1 MNANNILIV
10 GIGQAGNN
18 IAEEMAKQNPKIS
31 SICINSSETDMET
44 LEHVKNKVTLPAK
57 GGANRDRNNAKQFL
71 KDEIY
76 LVADTIKSYASKEHI
91 YIAFSLGGGTG
102 SGITPMLLQVL
113 ANTMPNRL
121 FNLIGVLPSEKEGRK
136 AQANTV
142 ECWQELMTLEKVNIG
157 AIYLLDNNKRNS
169 KQTINR
175 EFARL
180 FNKYLDMTK
189 PHIDGVIDSS
199 ELTELGTTT
208 GLTGIYNI
216 DDYLDNPDE
225 IETECL
231 KNSIFV
237 LNARPIQLVGMTAP
251 KGFNKEAV
259 VDRLKHTG
267 EFYEGFVDGE
277 EAMMVLA
284 GVKMT
289 NKAVEHAYD
298 TYKYKT
304 ELMELNQRAME
315 EEPDIEFDM
324 PINKPKSV
332 KHKTEAKSLEELVNS
347 GDFWDSIMKM

>member
-1 MNANNILIV
+1 MNANSILVV

-31 SICINSSETDMET
+31 SVCINSSETDMET
-44 LEHVKNKVTLPAK
+44 LEHVKDKVVLPAK

-76 LVADTIKSYASKEHI
+76 LVVDAINSYSSKEHI

-113 ANTMPNRL
+113 ANTMPNRN

-142 ECWQELMTLEKVNIG
+142 ECWQELMTLENTNIG

-175 EFARL
+175 EFAKL
-180 FNKYLDMTK
+180 FNKYLKMTK
-189 PHIDGVIDSS
+189 AHIDGVIDSS

-208 GLTGIYNI
+208 GLTGIYDI
-216 DDYLDNPDE
+216 DDYLDRPDE
-225 IETECL
+225 IDAECL

-237 LNARPIQLVGMTAP
+237 LNARPIKLVGMTAP

-259 VDRLKHTG
+259 VNRLKHTG
-267 EFYEGFVDGE
+267 EFYEGFVEDE

-289 NKAVEHAYD
+289 KKAVEHAYEA
-298 TYKYKT
+298 YKYKT
-304 ELMELNQRAME
+304 ELMELNQKEME
-315 EEPDIEFDM
+315 EEPDMEFDLS
-324 PINKPKSV
+324 IDKPKNV
-332 KHKTEAKSLEELVNS
+332 KAKAEAKSLDELVNS
-347 GDFWDSIMKM
+347 NDFWNHIMNM